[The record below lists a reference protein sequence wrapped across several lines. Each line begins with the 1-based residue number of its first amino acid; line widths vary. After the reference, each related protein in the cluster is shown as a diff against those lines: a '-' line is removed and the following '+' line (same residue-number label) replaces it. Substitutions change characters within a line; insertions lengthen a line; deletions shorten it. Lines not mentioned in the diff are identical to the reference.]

1 MIDFAE
7 FEIFLSYIFHI
18 LLMLT
23 CLYEDL
29 SKLIPDLLQNH
40 TFHDLKSSV
49 FHAAICDYLQNKLSQ
64 SKEDKEEE
72 VS

>member
-29 SKLIPDLLQNH
+29 SKL
-40 TFHDLKSSV
+40 
-49 FHAAICDYLQNKLSQ
+49 
-64 SKEDKEEE
+64 
-72 VS
+72 